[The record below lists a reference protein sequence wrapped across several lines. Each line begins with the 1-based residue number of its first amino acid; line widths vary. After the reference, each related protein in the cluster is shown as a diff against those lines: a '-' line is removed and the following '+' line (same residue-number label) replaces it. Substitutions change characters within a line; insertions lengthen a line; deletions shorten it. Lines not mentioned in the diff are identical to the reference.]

1 MSDEKRNT
9 STALALPSLDYLLG
23 CSENGLRDIE
33 LAALNRSANCLKAAR
48 LELEEAIAQR
58 EAAGVARWLIENR
71 GRILEQ
77 ASRTVEIKGE
87 FPGEVTITA
96 NKKGLDALL
105 GPETPK
111 KEE

>member
-1 MSDEKRNT
+1 M
-9 STALALPSLDYLLG
+9 G
-23 CSENGLRDIE
+23 CSENALHDLE
-33 LAALNRSANCLKAAR
+33 LTALNRAATCLQAAR
-48 LELEEAIAQR
+48 LEWEEAIAQR

-71 GRILEQ
+71 DRIL
-77 ASRTVEIKGE
+77 AAGSRMVDVRGE

-111 KEE
+111 KED